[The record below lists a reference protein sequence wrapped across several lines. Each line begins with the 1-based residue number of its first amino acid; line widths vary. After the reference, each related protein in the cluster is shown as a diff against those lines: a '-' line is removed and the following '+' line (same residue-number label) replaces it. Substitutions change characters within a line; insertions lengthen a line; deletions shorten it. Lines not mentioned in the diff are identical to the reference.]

1 MISLLE
7 GIFRYIRI
15 RAGSGIF
22 RHTWFRSWQTNK
34 HERPTRNTLIA
45 QALGDEGIVAE
56 DWPSEE
62 ERSVAQIRDNVPR
75 LRDAFRTLKLKKNYK
90 DLPPTTVQEDS
101 PSSRCLE

>member
-7 GIFRYIRI
+7 GIFATYGYEQ
-15 RAGSGIF
+15 AVAF
-22 RHTWFRSWQTNK
+22 LRHTWFRSWQTKK